1 MERRR
6 FGRSGLEVPAVGMG
20 TWRTFDVRGGEAEG
34 RREVVDAALT
44 GGTDLFDSSPMYGR
58 AEEVLGRALEGRRDR
73 AIVATKVWTDDED
86 EARAQIEHSLSCF
99 GGTVDIYQVHNLVAW
114 RERLAELEA
123 LREAGHVR
131 VLGVTHYSSSAY
143 GELMA
148 AMRSGSIDAI
158 QIPYSPLQR
167 KVEPEVLPLAEEL
180 DLGVLV
186 MRPFGEGAL
195 LRNPPAPE
203 ALAELGLS
211 SWPQALLRW
220 VLSDPRCHTA
230 IPATRSPQ
238 RMAENAAAGDG
249 PWLDA
254 EQRERIAELAL
265 TD

>member
-1 MERRR
+1 VERRR
-6 FGRSGLEVPAVGMG
+6 FGRSGLEVPVVGMG
-20 TWRTFDVRGGEAEG
+20 TWRTFDVSGREAEG
-34 RREVVDAALT
+34 RREVVDAAMA
-44 GGTDLFDSSPMYGR
+44 GASDLFDSSPMYGR
-58 AEEVLGRALEGRRDR
+58 AEEVLGRALAGRRER
-73 AIVATKVWTDDED
+73 AIVATKVWTADED

-114 RERLAELEA
+114 PKRLTELEA
-123 LREAGHVR
+123 LREAGRVR
-131 VLGVTHYSSSAY
+131 VLGASHYSSSAY

-148 AMRSGSIDAI
+148 VMRSGRIEAI

-167 KVEPEVLPLAEEL
+167 KVELEVLPLAEEL
-180 DLGVLV
+180 DIGVLV

-195 LRNPPAPE
+195 LRHSPPPE

-230 IPATRSPQ
+230 IPATSSPE

-249 PWLDA
+249 PWLDP

-265 TD
+265 AA